1 MTETSIAR
9 AIVPHVTTRR
19 SGIQASWRIRRVSA
33 GGRISLAARCKGVRA
48 AAGPG
53 ERLLYNGRVGL
64 FAAVLLVLA
73 VVLVLAAEWPRITER
88 LGLDEREP
96 RTPRRR
102 RRRRGAPEL
111 TLIEGSA
118 DDDEFAASVERDLA
132 NLPVIEERDDRQ
144 RR

>member
-1 MTETSIAR
+1 
-9 AIVPHVTTRR
+9 
-19 SGIQASWRIRRVSA
+19 
-33 GGRISLAARCKGVRA
+33 
-48 AAGPG
+48 
-53 ERLLYNGRVGL
+53 VGL